1 MRKSSLYLSF
11 NFLPAPLFFR
21 SPSVTITIG
30 DMLFYARTLYKTT
43 NVIIC
48 VQTCV
53 LFSNESEPYCVRI
66 RVVVLEKVRR
76 AKARLGAVHTE
87 SASAVARP
95 PTVVPVGSITSA

>member
-1 MRKSSLYLSF
+1 
-11 NFLPAPLFFR
+11 
-21 SPSVTITIG
+21 
-30 DMLFYARTLYKTT
+30 MLFYARTLYKTT

-53 LFSNESEPYCVRI
+53 FFSNESEPYCVRI